1 MSNTTELIQGIRK
14 ARTELISNLIPQATI
29 TGADAA
35 ALVENRIVSKGERA
49 DGGKFSPYS
58 TKGVAAFRYF
68 GRSRNASGERAVRD
82 AAKKKQEVSYHDFRR
97 MNGLGTSIKN
107 FQFTGEMW
115 QGMGVVDVRIIS
127 QGVAEVTIGG
137 KNTRTTFLL
146 KVHAEREGASLT
158 ENSKSEI
165 KYMTEALNERIIRI
179 INRNIP

>member
-68 GRSRNASGERAVRD
+68 GRSRNAAGERAVRD
-82 AAKKKQEVSYHDFRR
+82 AAKKKQQVSYQDFRR
-97 MNGLGTSIKN
+97 LNGLNTSVKN

-158 ENSKSEI
+158 ENSKSELALI
-165 KYMTEALNERIIRI
+165 TDALNERLSRI
-179 INRNIP
+179 LNRNIP

>member
-1 MSNTTELIQGIRK
+1 MSDTSELIQGIRK

-68 GRSRNASGERAVRD
+68 GRSRNAAGERAVRD
-82 AAKKKQEVSYHDFRR
+82 AAKKKQQVSYQDFRR
-97 MNGLGTSIKN
+97 LNGLNTSVKN

-158 ENSKSEI
+158 ENSKSELALI
-165 KYMTEALNERIIRI
+165 TDALNERLSRI
-179 INRNIP
+179 LNRNIP

>member
-35 ALVENRIVSKGERA
+35 TWLRIVLSKGERA

-68 GRSRNASGERAVRD
+68 GRSRNAAGERAVRD
-82 AAKKKQEVSYHDFRR
+82 AAKKKQEVSYQDFRR

-115 QGMGVVDVRIIS
+115 SGFGVTDIRVIS
-127 QGVAEVTIGG
+127 PGIAEVTIGG
-137 KNTRTTFLL
+137 KMP
-146 KVHAEREGASLT
+146 VPISC
-158 ENSKSEI
+158 
-165 KYMTEALNERIIRI
+165 
-179 INRNIP
+179 

>member
-1 MSNTTELIQGIRK
+1 MSNTSELIQGIRK
-14 ARTELISNLIPQATI
+14 AKAELLSNLLPQATI

-68 GRSRNASGERAVRD
+68 GRSRNAAGERAVRD
-82 AAKKKQEVSYHDFRR
+82 AAKKKQEVSYQDFRR

>member
-1 MSNTTELIQGIRK
+1 MIVLLSCF
-14 ARTELISNLIPQATI
+14 PVTI
-29 TGADAA
+29 G
-35 ALVENRIVSKGERA
+35 
-49 DGGKFSPYS
+49 
-58 TKGVAAFRYF
+58 
-68 GRSRNASGERAVRD
+68 
-82 AAKKKQEVSYHDFRR
+82 
-97 MNGLGTSIKN
+97 
-107 FQFTGEMW
+107 
-115 QGMGVVDVRIIS
+115 GVVDVRIIS